1 LMIIFHIVEEKEKLQ
16 SKACKRL
23 AKSIYRSS

>member
-1 LMIIFHIVEEKEKLQ
+1 MIIFHAGEEKEKLQ
-16 SKACKRL
+16 TKAGKKL